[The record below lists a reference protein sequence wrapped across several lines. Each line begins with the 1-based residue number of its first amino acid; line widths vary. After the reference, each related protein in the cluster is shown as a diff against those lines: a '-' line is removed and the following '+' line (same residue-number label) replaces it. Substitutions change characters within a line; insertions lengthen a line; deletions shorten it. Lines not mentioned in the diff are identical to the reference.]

1 MKLLNEIKQEIAR
14 REKELH
20 LLVDAANLIASLQTG
35 RGRKVK
41 ITARIASILDKTGS
55 PKSSSVKD
63 GRGRPKGSKNKPGAK
78 KTGPKKE
85 TNVIATS
92 APAAPAAPAAPK
104 VLKKRGRKPN
114 SAKSNLAKTSKVVK
128 VVKAA
133 KA

>member
-20 LLVDAANLIASLQTG
+20 LLVEAANLIASLQTG

-41 ITARIASILDKTGS
+41 ITARIASILDKTGN
-55 PKSSSVKD
+55 PKSSAVKD

-85 TNVIATS
+85 TASVTVS
-92 APAAPAAPAAPK
+92 APAMPAVPK
-104 VLKKRGRKPN
+104 VLKKRGRKPA
-114 SAKSNLAKTSKVVK
+114 SVKAKVA
-128 VVKAA
+128 KAA
-133 KA
+133 KAVKA

>member
-1 MKLLNEIKQEIAR
+1 MKLLNEIKQEIVR
-14 REKELH
+14 REKELNS
-20 LLVDAANLIASLQTG
+20 LVDAANLIASLQTG

-41 ITARIASILDKTGS
+41 ITARIASILGKSGS
-55 PKSSSVKD
+55 TKSTSAKD

-85 TNVIATS
+85 NVAL

-104 VLKKRGRKPN
+104 VLKKRGRKPG
-114 SAKSNLAKTSKVVK
+114 STKAKIAKTTK
-128 VVKAA
+128 VVKAV

>member
-14 REKELH
+14 REKELNS
-20 LLVDAANLIASLQTG
+20 LVDAANLIASLQTG

-41 ITARIASILDKTGS
+41 ITAKIASILDKSGN
-55 PKSSSVKD
+55 PKSSSGKD

-85 TNVIATS
+85 TSTA
-92 APAAPAAPAAPK
+92 AAAAPVASAAPAAPK
-104 VLKKRGRKPN
+104 VLKKRGRKPG
-114 SAKSNLAKTSKVVK
+114 SVKAKA
-128 VVKAA
+128 VKAA

>member
-92 APAAPAAPAAPK
+92 APEAPAAPK
-104 VLKKRGRKPN
+104 VLKKRGRKPS
-114 SAKSNLAKTSKVVK
+114 SAKSNLAKTTKVVK

>member
-20 LLVDAANLIASLQTG
+20 LLIDAANLIASLQTG

-92 APAAPAAPAAPK
+92 ATAAPAAPK
-104 VLKKRGRKPN
+104 VLKKRGRKPS
-114 SAKSNLAKTSKVVK
+114 SAKSKLAKTSKVVK

>member
-20 LLVDAANLIASLQTG
+20 LLVEAANLIASLQTG

-41 ITARIASILDKTGS
+41 ITARIASILDKTGN
-55 PKSSSVKD
+55 PKSSAVKD

-85 TNVIATS
+85 TASVAASASNV
-92 APAAPAAPAAPK
+92 APK
-104 VLKKRGRKPN
+104 VLKKRGRKPG
-114 SAKSNLAKTSKVVK
+114 SVKAKVA
-128 VVKAA
+128 KAA
-133 KA
+133 KAVKA

>member
-20 LLVDAANLIASLQTG
+20 SLVDAANLIASLQTG

-41 ITARIASILDKTGS
+41 ITARIASILDKKG
-55 PKSSSVKD
+55 SVKSTAG

-85 TNVIATS
+85 TTVASS
-92 APAAPAAPAAPK
+92 APSAPAAPK
-104 VLKKRGRKPN
+104 VLKKRGRKPG
-114 SAKSNLAKTSKVVK
+114 SVK
-128 VVKAA
+128 AKAA
-133 KA
+133 KTAKA